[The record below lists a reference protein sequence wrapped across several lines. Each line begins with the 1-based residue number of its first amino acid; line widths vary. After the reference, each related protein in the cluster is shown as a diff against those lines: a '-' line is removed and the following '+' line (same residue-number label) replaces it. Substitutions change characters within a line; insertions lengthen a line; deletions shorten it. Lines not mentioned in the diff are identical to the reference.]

1 MKPLN
6 QYINQAN
13 QHINQTNQNVNQTN
27 QTMNQANQNMTINNA
42 AGGINFQ
49 VAQQDTGL
57 NSTEGNNT

>member
-13 QHINQTNQNVNQTN
+13 QHINQTNQNVNQ
-27 QTMNQANQNMTINNA
+27 ANQNMTMNNA